1 MKGGTQLSAV
11 FAPLTP
17 QFWGKQTFLSKG
29 GFRGHTLWSTQ
40 PKIAGKRQ
48 SVVVLGML
56 LGGIALTS
64 CQSQV
69 STTQETIPSAA
80 APIANI
86 SQKVLNRS
94 DNAQATQE
102 TPTRARTQLIKKASI
117 TLLVDSV
124 DKSVDAVSQIINKQQ
139 GDLIGLN
146 EQQPTEKNPRP
157 IASIDMRVPQNLLES
172 TLDEIAKL
180 GTVQNRQITVEDV
193 SSQIVDFQARLSN
206 LQKTE
211 SNLQK
216 IMDRTG
222 SVKDILSVAQELSN
236 VRQQIEQ
243 IDAQLK
249 NLQNQV
255 AYSTI
260 SLKLE
265 AAVSSS
271 SPQRTFGS
279 QIQETWNRSSESL
292 SEFSIGLLKIGIWLL
307 VYSPYWLILAV
318 AIYGFKR
325 WQHNN
330 ARSRIS

>member
-1 MKGGTQLSAV
+1 MKSRTQLKHRS
-11 FAPLTP
+11 
-17 QFWGKQTFLSKG
+17 
-29 GFRGHTLWSTQ
+29 
-40 PKIAGKRQ
+40 I
-48 SVVVLGML
+48 VVLSLL

-69 STTQETIPSAA
+69 STTQETVPSAT
-80 APIANI
+80 APIASI
-86 SQKVLNRS
+86 SEKVQTTL
-94 DNAQATQE
+94 DNTQATQE
-102 TPTRARTQLIKKASI
+102 TRVRTQLIKKASI

-146 EQQPTEKNPRP
+146 EQQPTEENPRP
-157 IASIDMRVPQNLLES
+157 TASIDMRVPQNFLES
-172 TLDEIAKL
+172 TLDAIAKL

-193 SSQIVDFQARLSN
+193 GSQIVDFQARLSN

-216 IMDRTG
+216 FMDRSG

-243 IDAQLK
+243 IDAQIK
-249 NLQNQV
+249 NLQDRV

-265 AAVSSS
+265 ATVSSS

-292 SEFSIGLLKIGIWLL
+292 SAFSIGLLKIGIWLL
-307 VYSPYWLILAV
+307 VYSPYWLILAG

-325 WQHNN
+325 WQQNN
-330 ARSRIS
+330 SRSRMS